1 MAAEVFTYMGE
12 SSIVPNDV
20 VRVRVHPSVTEIPYR
35 AFAERNDL
43 EEVELCDGL
52 LEIGNEAFKDC
63 KSLRQ
68 INFPSTLKII
78 GNNAFHGCKS
88 LDGVELGN
96 DIERIGYY
104 AFSRLEC
111 KSSRFR
117 IPPLLTTLPQCM
129 VGGYSKCLF
138 SIEIPE
144 GIRRIDFAALTSL
157 GSLRN
162 VAFPADSTVDV
173 AALHICPDLR
183 LILGVEDERGVCSE
197 GLDVINPLKRRFDNL
212 RLHKM
217 IYYLSYTNITAEQL
231 NNATS
236 IRISQRRSKLD
247 SSGNQQDCLGM
258 TPLHILACSTVQ
270 QLGLYRVLVEKY
282 PETLVKEDR
291 WGALPIFY
299 VIWGNAPDEIVQFL
313 VESYQS
319 LYPNHELNWSM
330 MIETLGKAGAPKET
344 IQSLIDVQRESFL
357 DHQII
362 DWGTILQR
370 ATSIP
375 SPRNNF
381 RQTQIESFG
390 HLLDLSIKERVSVIG
405 PRWRDSIMHLIQTF
419 NDGSD
424 TGLKISYE
432 SSIRR
437 QNFLTELE
445 TKLAQSET
453 DYHNLKEAC
462 TLLELVLWKKEMSDK
477 SQGEQSSRKR
487 TKLNENETS
496 VREQYRIGCGADVVI
511 EHVLPF
517 LLPEK
522 AVG

>member
-1 MAAEVFTYMGE
+1 
-12 SSIVPNDV
+12 
-20 VRVRVHPSVTEIPYR
+20 
-35 AFAERNDL
+35 
-43 EEVELCDGL
+43 
-52 LEIGNEAFKDC
+52 
-63 KSLRQ
+63 
-68 INFPSTLKII
+68 
-78 GNNAFHGCKS
+78 
-88 LDGVELGN
+88 
-96 DIERIGYY
+96 
-104 AFSRLEC
+104 
-111 KSSRFR
+111 
-117 IPPLLTTLPQCM
+117 M

-162 VAFPADSTVDV
+162 VAFPADSTIDE

-183 LILGVEDERGVCSE
+183 VILGVEDERGVCSE
-197 GLDVINPLKRRFDNL
+197 GLDVINPLKHRFDNL
-212 RLHKM
+212 PLHKM
-217 IYYLSYTNITAEQL
+217 IYYISYTNITAEQL
-231 NNATS
+231 NNATN

-247 SSGNQQDCLGM
+247 PSGNQQDCLGM

-282 PETLVKEDR
+282 PETLIKEDR

-299 VIWGNAPDEIVQFL
+299 AIWGNSPDEIVQFL

-357 DHQII
+357 NHQII

-381 RQTQIESFG
+381 RQTPFESFG
-390 HLLDLSIKERVSVIG
+390 NLLEFSIKERVGVIG
-405 PRWRDSIMHLIQTF
+405 PRWRDNIRHLIHAF
-419 NDGSD
+419 DDESD
-424 TGLKISYE
+424 PELKMSYE

-437 QNFLTELE
+437 RNFITELE
-445 TKLAQSET
+445 TKLAQSEI
-453 DYHNLKEAC
+453 DHHNLNEAC
-462 TLLELVLWKKEMSDK
+462 TILELTLWKKELNDK
-477 SQGEQSSRKR
+477 SKGEQRSDKR
-487 TKLNENETS
+487 TKLDESS
-496 VREQYRIGCGADVVI
+496 VRKECRIGCGADIVI
-511 EHVLPF
+511 GHVLPY
-517 LLPEK
+517 LLPNL
-522 AVG
+522 VRQPPDSNRL